1 LKGGA
6 VKSDVLALAE
16 LRHRRKES
24 RDTEKHPSKETL
36 NHPDLI
42 NLASGLNCYT
52 NTPEAYLEAYRS
64 LGIDLINRV
73 PEENVPAPLACGE
86 VREAGGGYKEAYLG
100 LFSTVA
106 RHVYPF
112 SSVEEFWAAPSLDPK
127 YEQLRTPVPHRLDAG
142 EIRRKN
148 ELLGE
153 VGLYYYML
161 YTTLFMWAV
170 ECLGWEVFLI
180 AAAMDPDGFDEKFLQ
195 VVFPKSLEMI
205 DTLAQ
210 VDSPFVFCH
219 DDLVDSKG
227 PMFRPRWYE
236 KYIFPRYEQL
246 WKPVKQRGKQII
258 FVADGNMSEF
268 LLPLR
273 QTGVDGVML
282 ENPATDFDRILDV
295 FSDKIVIGGIETG
308 VLMHGSVEQ
317 VRKHV
322 LEVQQR
328 TLGIPGFV
336 MSTPGGIHGNLPL
349 ENLIAYFDA
358 RVQTGHTPEGWQKRR
373 QGG

>member
-1 LKGGA
+1 LKGGV
-6 VKSDVLALAE
+6 VKSDVLALAD
-16 LRHRRKES
+16 LRRQRN
-24 RDTEKHPSKETL
+24 TEKPSSKETL

-42 NLASGLNCYT
+42 QLASGLSPYT
-52 NTPEAYLEAYRS
+52 QTPRAYLEAYKS

-73 PEENVPAPLACGE
+73 PEENAPTPLSFGE
-86 VREAGGGYKEAYLG
+86 VRDVGGGYREAYLG
-100 LFSTVA
+100 LYNTVA
-106 RHVYPF
+106 RHLYPF
-112 SSVEEFWAAPSLDPK
+112 ASVEEFWAASDVDPE
-127 YEQLRTPVPHRLDAG
+127 YEQLRTPVPHRLGAG

-170 ECLGWEVFLI
+170 EYLGWQVFLM
-180 AAAMDPDGFDEKFLQ
+180 AAAMDPNGFDEKFLQ

-205 DTLAQ
+205 RTLAQ

-219 DDLVDSKG
+219 DDLVDAKG
-227 PMFRPRWYE
+227 PMFHPHWYE
-236 KYIFPRYEQL
+236 KYIFPRYELL
-246 WKPVKQRGKQII
+246 WKPAKERGKQII
-258 FVADGNMSEF
+258 FVADGNMNEF
-268 LLPLR
+268 LLSLR

-308 VLMHGSVEQ
+308 VLMHGTAEQ
-317 VRKHV
+317 VRRHV
-322 LEVQQR
+322 LEVRQR
-328 TLGIPGFV
+328 TRGIPGFV

-358 RVQTGHTPEGWQKRR
+358 RVQTGHTPEGWQKHK
-373 QGG
+373 QEGGR